1 MYQKE
6 IVVVPGK
13 WNDIYQG
20 SGRPRN
26 KKPTDPTWH
35 TGKVSKMKQVL
46 RSLAERKRDLKA
58 PSEDAYH
65 ESSHTMSGHLQ
76 GLITAR
82 HTHRLVLFQPLLYCP
97 FILPWPRPSSVEI
110 KDTSNGPTM
119 NRNADCTQ
127 SFVSLITWELW
138 LCEDTGLC
146 VHVIFVTNHFLR
158 TFGSLWWV
166 SKKACTTELTVAS
179 CTCSEGTDFSLCFL
193 L

>member
-1 MYQKE
+1 MAHWKGIE
-6 IVVVPGK
+6 
-13 WNDIYQG
+13 DE
-20 SGRPRN
+20 
-26 KKPTDPTWH
+26 
-35 TGKVSKMKQVL
+35 TG
-46 RSLAERKRDLKA
+46 
-58 PSEDAYH
+58 PSESGWK
-65 ESSHTMSGHLQ
+65 ETRLEGTEQRCLSWVVTHTMSGHLQ

-97 FILPWPRPSSVEI
+97 FILPWPCPSSVEI

-138 LCEDTGLC
+138 LCEDTSLC

-166 SKKACTTELTVAS
+166 SKKACITELTVAS
-179 CTCSEGTDFSLCFL
+179 CTCSGSTDFFLCFL